1 VRSLARYWQAADL
14 LATYSIGEPTS
25 LQVALVTIGWF
36 FFRFAKEG

>member
-1 VRSLARYWQAADL
+1 VRSLARYRPAADL

-36 FFRFAKEG
+36 FFRLAKEG